1 MSQLSDSNRKQ
12 LYEDIRSAESL
23 APKIASPSLLFGSK
37 AFAHHQA
44 PKQEVKH
51 RDELNPVT
59 PLTMN
64 YGSKLQGS
72 THPLETFRSLMNFS
86 HLPVPLGLLWKSG
99 KADWK
104 STGAQGHGA
113 LPFLSS
119 GFAPQPPRAASLW
132 KPRAASRRRSSDK
145 TPHAARGKAAPR
157 AAAPAAACGPHLRG
171 ATVWG
176 KAGPQRFPSKVN
188 AFVNAVSLL
197 STAAVSFRV
206 SGFKWIV

>member
-1 MSQLSDSNRKQ
+1 MSQLSDGNRKQ

-37 AFAHHQA
+37 AFTHHQA

-99 KADWK
+99 KGPKGTARY
-104 STGAQGHGA
+104 
-113 LPFLSS
+113 LSS
-119 GFAPQPPRAASLW
+119 PRGLPHNHHEPPPFGSHERHRDAAAVTKRHTPPAGRRRHERQHRPPRV
-132 KPRAASRRRSSDK
+132 
-145 TPHAARGKAAPR
+145 AP
-157 AAAPAAACGPHLRG
+157 
-171 ATVWG
+171 T
-176 KAGPQRFPSKVN
+176 
-188 AFVNAVSLL
+188 
-197 STAAVSFRV
+197 
-206 SGFKWIV
+206 